1 MYENHYYEN
10 QYCLIK
16 AELSLLFRAELEL
29 GLRIFPFVSLAEG
42 GLVYFFEFAFKLW
55 WWFYSFPIYLYL
67 FSYKP
72 DLIL

>member
-16 AELSLLFRAELEL
+16 AELRLLFRAELEL

-42 GLVYFFEFAFKLW
+42 GLVYLFEFAFKVW
-55 WWFYSFPIYLYL
+55 W
-67 FSYKP
+67 
-72 DLIL
+72 